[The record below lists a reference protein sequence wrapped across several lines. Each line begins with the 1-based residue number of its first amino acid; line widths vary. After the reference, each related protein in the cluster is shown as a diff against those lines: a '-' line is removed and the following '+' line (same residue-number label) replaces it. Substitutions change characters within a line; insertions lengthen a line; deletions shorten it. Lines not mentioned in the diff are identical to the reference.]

1 MRYCN
6 ILEFIAH
13 IKRWREIPNPA
24 HVLELGAPVQYMGT
38 IAWTH
43 IIKRMRESNI
53 DPHKLDMTQYII
65 LQNLTANSVLTAA
78 LLEMKKAIEDGT
90 YNERWKAYEKIQH
103 RELFDWQMR
112 IMQNKKIEQGVTGL
126 NNKRF
131 SHKFPKGVAVD
142 NPLSDPS
149 LQAFLDAKKVERARA
164 EEQAAKE
171 AAAAGSPLFPKPDEP
186 KPPKKW
192 YTVVFVSPVKSLKNG
207 VGWAYILFC
216 LIVFAPLIGG
226 FMRGNMTGSLKFTE
240 AD

>member
-13 IKRWREIPNPA
+13 INRWQEIPNPA

-43 IIKRMRESNI
+43 IIKRMREFNI
-53 DPHKLDMTQYII
+53 NPHKLDMTQYIV
-65 LQNLTANSVLTAA
+65 LQNLTTYRALTAA
-78 LLEMKKAIEDGT
+78 LLEMKKANEDGT
-90 YNERWKAYEKIQH
+90 YEERWKAHSKIQDKF
-103 RELFDWQMR
+103 LFDWQIR
-112 IMQNKKIEQGVTGL
+112 IMQNKKIDQGVTGL

-131 SHKFPKGVAVD
+131 SHKFPKGIAVD

-164 EEQAAKE
+164 EKQAAKE
-171 AAAAGSPLFPKPDEP
+171 AAAASPLLPKPDEP

-192 YTVVFVSPVKSLKNG
+192 YVVVFVSPVLWLKND

-226 FMRGNMTGSLKFTE
+226 FVWGNMTSSLRFTE
-240 AD
+240 AE